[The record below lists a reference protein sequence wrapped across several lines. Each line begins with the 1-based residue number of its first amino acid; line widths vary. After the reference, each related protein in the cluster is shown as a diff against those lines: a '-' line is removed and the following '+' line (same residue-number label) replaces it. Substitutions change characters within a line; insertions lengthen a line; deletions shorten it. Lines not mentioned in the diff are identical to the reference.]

1 MLNRIFITGIDRIFT
16 GIALASFFL
25 LVLLYSNGFIIGSL
39 FSIIAIYAYYEW
51 LIICN
56 ASKYNI
62 FFFLSVIILFMG
74 LLLMCHNHFIVSI
87 FVYFSILIWLMMLLD
102 LLLKLNI
109 YKKLLSLNSSI
120 VGLVFIVITWFL
132 FISLGTTSYIEIIEY
147 KYLLFSYSGSLD
159 LIKYYL
165 FLISIVSLTDIS
177 GYFVGKTIGKNS
189 LCPSISPKKTVEGF
203 IGSLIIPLVIFFIL
217 FNLNFSTPI
226 LVSDI
231 IFMLSCC
238 IFCTVGDLSVSVY
251 KRFHDV
257 KDSGNILPGHGG
269 VLDRLDSYLP
279 TISILHIWLFL

>member
-1 MLNRIFITGIDRIFT
+1 MLNRIFT

-25 LVLLYSNGFIIGSL
+25 LVLLFSNGFIIGSL

-62 FFFLSVIILFMG
+62 YFFLSVIILFMG
-74 LLLMCHNHFIVSI
+74 LLLMFHNHFIVSI

-132 FISLGTTSYIEIIEY
+132 FISLGTTSNIEIIEY

-177 GYFVGKTIGKNS
+177 GYLVGKTIGKNS

-231 IFMLSCC
+231 IFMLLCC

-269 VLDRLDSYLP
+269 ILDRLDSYLP

>member
-1 MLNRIFITGIDRIFT
+1 MLNRIFT

-25 LVLLYSNGFIIGSL
+25 LVLLFSNGFIIGSL

-62 FFFLSVIILFMG
+62 YFFLSVIILFMG
-74 LLLMCHNHFIVSI
+74 LLLMYHNHFIVLI

-102 LLLKLNI
+102 LLLKLDI
-109 YKKLLSLNSSI
+109 YKKLLRLNSSI
-120 VGLVFIVITWFL
+120 MGLVFIVITWFL
-132 FISLGTTSYIEIIEY
+132 FISLGSTSNIEIIEY
-147 KYLLFSYSGSLD
+147 KYLLFSHSESSD

-177 GYFVGKTIGKNS
+177 GYLVGKTIGKNS

-226 LVSDI
+226 LITDI
-231 IFMLSCC
+231 IFMLLCC
-238 IFCTVGDLSVSVY
+238 IFCTVGDLSVSIY

-269 VLDRLDSYLP
+269 ILDRLDSYLP

>member
-1 MLNRIFITGIDRIFT
+1 MLNRIFT

-25 LVLLYSNGFIIGSL
+25 LVLLFSNGFIIGSL

-62 FFFLSVIILFMG
+62 YFFLSVIILFMG

-177 GYFVGKTIGKNS
+177 GYLVGKTIGKNS

-203 IGSLIIPLVIFFIL
+203 IGSLIIPLVMFFIL

-226 LVSDI
+226 LASDI
-231 IFMLSCC
+231 IFMLLCC
-238 IFCTVGDLSVSVY
+238 IFCTVGDLSVSIY

-269 VLDRLDSYLP
+269 ILDRLDSYLP

>member
-1 MLNRIFITGIDRIFT
+1 MLNRIFT

-25 LVLLYSNGFIIGSL
+25 LVLLFSNGFIIGSL

-62 FFFLSVIILFMG
+62 YFFLSVIILFMG
-74 LLLMCHNHFIVSI
+74 LLLMFHNHFIVSI

-132 FISLGTTSYIEIIEY
+132 FISLGTTSYIELIEY

-177 GYFVGKTIGKNS
+177 GYLVGKTIGKNS

-231 IFMLSCC
+231 IFMLLCC

-269 VLDRLDSYLP
+269 ILDRLDSYLP
-279 TISILHIWLFL
+279 TIAILHIWLFL

>member
-1 MLNRIFITGIDRIFT
+1 MLNRIFT

-25 LVLLYSNGFIIGSL
+25 LVLLFSNGFIIGSL
-39 FSIIAIYAYYEW
+39 FSIIALYAYYEW

-62 FFFLSVIILFMG
+62 YFFLSVIILFMG

-132 FISLGTTSYIEIIEY
+132 FISLGTTSNIEIIEY

-177 GYFVGKTIGKNS
+177 GYLVGKTIGKNS

-231 IFMLSCC
+231 IFMLLCC
-238 IFCTVGDLSVSVY
+238 IFCTVGDLSVSIY

-269 VLDRLDSYLP
+269 ILDRLDSYLP

>member
-1 MLNRIFITGIDRIFT
+1 MLNRIFT

-25 LVLLYSNGFIIGSL
+25 LVLLFSNGFIIGSL

-62 FFFLSVIILFMG
+62 YFFLSVIILFMG
-74 LLLMCHNHFIVSI
+74 LLLMFHNHFIVSI

-132 FISLGTTSYIEIIEY
+132 FISLGTTSYIELIEY

-177 GYFVGKTIGKNS
+177 GYLVGKTIGKNS

-231 IFMLSCC
+231 IFMLLCC

-269 VLDRLDSYLP
+269 ILDRLDSYLP

>member
-1 MLNRIFITGIDRIFT
+1 
-16 GIALASFFL
+16 
-25 LVLLYSNGFIIGSL
+25 
-39 FSIIAIYAYYEW
+39 
-51 LIICN
+51 
-56 ASKYNI
+56 
-62 FFFLSVIILFMG
+62 
-74 LLLMCHNHFIVSI
+74 
-87 FVYFSILIWLMMLLD
+87 MMLLD

-132 FISLGTTSYIEIIEY
+132 FISLGTTSYIELIEY

-177 GYFVGKTIGKNS
+177 GYLVGKTIGKNS

-231 IFMLSCC
+231 IFMLLCC

-251 KRFHDV
+251 KRFHNV

-269 VLDRLDSYLP
+269 ILDRLDSYLP

>member
-1 MLNRIFITGIDRIFT
+1 MLNRIFT

-25 LVLLYSNGFIIGSL
+25 LVLLFSNGFIIGSL

-62 FFFLSVIILFMG
+62 YFFLSVIILFMG
-74 LLLMCHNHFIVSI
+74 LLLMCHNHFIVLI
-87 FVYFSILIWLMMLLD
+87 FVYFSILIWLTMLLD
-102 LLLKLNI
+102 LLLNLDI
-109 YKKLLSLNSSI
+109 YKKLLRLNSSI
-120 VGLVFIVITWFL
+120 MGLVFIVITWFL
-132 FISLGTTSYIEIIEY
+132 FISLGSTSNIEIIEY
-147 KYLLFSYSGSLD
+147 KYLLFSHSESSD

-177 GYFVGKTIGKNS
+177 GYLVGKTIGKNS

-226 LVSDI
+226 LITDI
-231 IFMLSCC
+231 IFMLLCC
-238 IFCTVGDLSVSVY
+238 IFCTVGDLSVSIY

-269 VLDRLDSYLP
+269 ILDRLDSYLP

>member
-1 MLNRIFITGIDRIFT
+1 MLNRIFT

-25 LVLLYSNGFIIGSL
+25 LVLLFSNGFIIGSL

-62 FFFLSVIILFMG
+62 YFFLSVIILFMG

-132 FISLGTTSYIEIIEY
+132 FISLGTTSNIEIIEY

-177 GYFVGKTIGKNS
+177 GYLVGKTIGKNS

-231 IFMLSCC
+231 IFMLLCC

-269 VLDRLDSYLP
+269 ILDRLDSYLP

>member
-1 MLNRIFITGIDRIFT
+1 MLNRIFT

-25 LVLLYSNGFIIGSL
+25 LVLLFSNGFIIGSL

-62 FFFLSVIILFMG
+62 YFFLSVIILFMG
-74 LLLMCHNHFIVSI
+74 LLLMFHNHFIVSI

-132 FISLGTTSYIEIIEY
+132 FISLGTTSYIELIEY

-177 GYFVGKTIGKNS
+177 GYLVGKTIGKNS
-189 LCPSISPKKTVEGF
+189 LCPLISPKKTVEGF

-226 LVSDI
+226 LITDI
-231 IFMLSCC
+231 IFMLLCC
-238 IFCTVGDLSVSVY
+238 IFCTVGDLSVSIY

-269 VLDRLDSYLP
+269 ILDRLDSYLP